1 VELLSETGRGGAP
14 IAAATPIF
22 VPLDDPAGSRGR
34 YGYYFVAGGPRF
46 RPGAAEPHRVQADT
60 GCDRGVQRLHHG
72 RDRNAGDRV
81 ARLAHESAQSLAF
94 RTEHDDQRI
103 GLETGFADQLIA
115 AAV

>member
-1 VELLSETGRGGAP
+1 MELLSGTGRGGAP

-22 VPLDDPAGSRGR
+22 VPLDDPAGSRGGEIWVLLR
-34 YGYYFVAGGPRF
+34 GGCRCFAAGAGD
-46 RPGAAEPHRVQADT
+46 RVQADT

>member
-1 VELLSETGRGGAP
+1 MGILRGGCRCF
-14 IAAATPIF
+14 AAG
-22 VPLDDPAGSRGR
+22 AGD
-34 YGYYFVAGGPRF
+34 
-46 RPGAAEPHRVQADT
+46 RVQADT

-115 AAV
+115 AAVEADRVISTFAHAFDGLGEVHHASHRDMRRGTG

>member
-1 VELLSETGRGGAP
+1 MELLSETGRVVRRLRRP
-14 IAAATPIF
+14 PRFF
-22 VPLDDPAGSRGR
+22 VPLDDPAGSRGEIWVLLR
-34 YGYYFVAGGPRF
+34 GGCRCFAAGAGD
-46 RPGAAEPHRVQADT
+46 RVQADT

-103 GLETGFADQLIA
+103 CLETGFADQLIA

>member
-1 VELLSETGRGGAP
+1 MELLSGTGRGGAP

-22 VPLDDPAGSRGR
+22 VPLDDP
-34 YGYYFVAGGPRF
+34 
-46 RPGAAEPHRVQADT
+46 

>member
-1 VELLSETGRGGAP
+1 MTPPAAGG
-14 IAAATPIF
+14 
-22 VPLDDPAGSRGR
+22 G
-34 YGYYFVAGGPRF
+34 YGYYFVAGAGD
-46 RPGAAEPHRVQADT
+46 RVQADT

>member
-1 VELLSETGRGGAP
+1 MELLSETGRGGAP

-22 VPLDDPAGSRGR
+22 VPLDDPAGSRGG
-34 YGYYFVAGGPRF
+34 YGYYFVAGAGD
-46 RPGAAEPHRVQADT
+46 RVQADT